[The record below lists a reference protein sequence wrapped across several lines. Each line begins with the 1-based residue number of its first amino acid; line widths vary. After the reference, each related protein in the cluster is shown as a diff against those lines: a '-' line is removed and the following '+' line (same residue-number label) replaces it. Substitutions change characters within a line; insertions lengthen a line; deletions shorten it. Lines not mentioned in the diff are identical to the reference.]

1 MDQAEGLRNVIKSQ
15 NQRNVESARVITI
28 TSGKG
33 GVGKSNLAVNLA
45 VNFSKMGK
53 KVIIFDA
60 DFGLANVEVMFNTL
74 PKHNLSDVIFK
85 GHQLSDVITNG
96 PMDIGFISA
105 GSGIMSLNNLT
116 EDQIHL
122 LVRSLRQ
129 LSGLCDVIIVD
140 TGAGISN
147 HVMDFVISS
156 PEILLV
162 ATPEPS
168 SITDSYSLMKALFLN
183 PLYNKEFSRV
193 SVVANKV
200 RNDSDGDKVYERLA
214 SVVKQFLDSNVDY
227 AGCIP
232 HDTSLEKAVRDQ
244 KIVSIAYPQARSSRS
259 FSDIAAHLM
268 NNEKAESRSFSIRTI
283 FESFMRKQ
291 GR

>member
-15 NQRNVESARVITI
+15 NQRDIASARVITI

-45 VNFSKMGK
+45 VNFTKMGK

-74 PKHNLSDVIFK
+74 PKHNLSDVIFR
-85 GHQLSDVITNG
+85 GHPLSDVITSG

-105 GSGIMSLNNLT
+105 GSGIMSLNDLS
-116 EDQIHL
+116 EDQVHL

-129 LSGLCDVIIVD
+129 LSGLCDIIIVD

-147 HVMDFVISS
+147 HVMDFVVAS

-168 SITDSYSLMKALFLN
+168 SITDSYSLLKALFLN
-183 PLYNKEFSRV
+183 PMYNKEFSRV
-193 SVVANKV
+193 GLVANRVKSDSEGDTVYDKLSSVV
-200 RNDSDGDKVYERLA
+200 D
-214 SVVKQFLDSNVDY
+214 QFLSGHIDY
-227 AGCIP
+227 IGSVP
-232 HDTSLEKAVRDQ
+232 QDTSLEKAVRSQ
-244 KIVSIAYPQARSSRS
+244 KIVSVAFPQSKSAKSFASIA
-259 FSDIAAHLM
+259 
-268 NNEKAESRSFSIRTI
+268 EKMIDGESEVSRSFSIRTI
-283 FESFMRKQ
+283 FESFLRK
-291 GR
+291 